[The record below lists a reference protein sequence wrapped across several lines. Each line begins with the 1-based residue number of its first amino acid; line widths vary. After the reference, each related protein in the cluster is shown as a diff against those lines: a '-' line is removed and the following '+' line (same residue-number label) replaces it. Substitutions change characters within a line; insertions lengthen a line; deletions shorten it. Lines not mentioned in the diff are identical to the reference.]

1 MTKAI
6 SCESDIDVLYS
17 TFVKTVQLA
26 TSICLPK
33 PCFKGHIKPYWL
45 TQLTTNHKS
54 MTRARN
60 KWVSNGRERDN
71 KCASYS
77 QYKSA
82 KRDFRCVHRET
93 VYDHHKS
100 IENELNETAE
110 CDNNAFWRIINQ
122 RKRKPKK
129 KTTVF
134 DDVSCRT
141 SEDINNGWKI
151 YFQRLYSE
159 NTNEPNNDSFL
170 QNIAPLVEKLKSISK
185 MTDKSKMIILSQDVQ
200 NALKTC
206 QNNKSYGY
214 DSVYYKHMKHG
225 GNILIV

>member
-1 MTKAI
+1 
-6 SCESDIDVLYS
+6 
-17 TFVKTVQLA
+17 
-26 TSICLPK
+26 
-33 PCFKGHIKPYWL
+33 
-45 TQLTTNHKS
+45 

-60 KWVSNGRERDN
+60 EWVSNGRERDK

-82 KRDFRCVHRET
+82 KRDFRRVHREA

-122 RKRKPKK
+122 RKRKPKE
-129 KTTVF
+129 KTTEIVF

-141 SEDINNGWKI
+141 PEDINNGWKI

-159 NTNEPNNDSFL
+159 NTNEPNNDRFL
-170 QNIAPLVEKLKSISK
+170 QNKAPLVEKLKSISK
-185 MTDKSKMIILSQDVQ
+185 MTSTTVVSYIMCLHVLVYFCVDIILFASFCV
-200 NALKTC
+200 
-206 QNNKSYGY
+206 
-214 DSVYYKHMKHG
+214 
-225 GNILIV
+225 